1 MKSLILAMT
10 LVLGF
15 SCSESPNTSNDYNVP
30 SSFNEM
36 PLTEKETLIIHLE
49 DRTIRSKKDNEYHRL
64 VTIGT
69 HKFNKQNI
77 EDDDRSGTWVS
88 RELVLIGH
96 KEFDIP
102 LYIDALSWQAGVYWL
117 YHLDEG
123 PTGLRIWAL
132 DRVISSGEHYN
143 PNTRRLEPVNLSH
156 PSNILQQ
163 QIFRRGGY
171 IRLGSEDYR
180 IVSEEE
186 LTEII
191 GTYE

>member
-1 MKSLILAMT
+1 MKSLILAIT

-49 DRTIRSKKDNEYHRL
+49 DRAVRSKKDNEHHRL
-64 VTIGT
+64 VTILT

-88 RELVLIGH
+88 KEFILIGL

-102 LYIDALSWQAGVYWL
+102 ENIDILSWQAGVYWL
-117 YHLDEG
+117 YPINEG
-123 PTGLRIWAL
+123 NTGLMLWAL

-143 PNTRRLEPVNLSH
+143 SHTRRLESVNLSH

-163 QIFRRGGY
+163 QFYRRGGY